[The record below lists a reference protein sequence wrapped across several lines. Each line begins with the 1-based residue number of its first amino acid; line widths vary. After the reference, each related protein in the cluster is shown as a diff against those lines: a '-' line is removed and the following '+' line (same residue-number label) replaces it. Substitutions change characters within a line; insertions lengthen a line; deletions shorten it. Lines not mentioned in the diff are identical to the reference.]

1 MTKIKKGETELSQIS
16 QPLQVGGGGG
26 QSADAPTKISYQLSL
41 AKDHP
46 KGEEPTTIKDDS
58 KDLTKFKEALDLVK
72 DEKQVLI
79 LLDVL
84 VSENAYKAIAEK
96 LPRNA
101 YTEHHVFK
109 TDNDGAAAWVEHH
122 LIRQEEDPNNEKFK
136 FLIGAWNTTAGYEV
150 PTVIFVTKMSRT
162 SMATCVQRA
171 KAKLII
177 YENPSV
183 FY

>member
-1 MTKIKKGETELSQIS
+1 M
-16 QPLQVGGGGG
+16 
-26 QSADAPTKISYQLSL
+26 

-46 KGEEPTTIKDDS
+46 KGEKPTTIKDVS
-58 KDLTKFKEALDLVK
+58 KDFIKFKEALDLVK

-84 VSENAYKAIAEK
+84 VNENAYKAIAEK

-122 LIRQEEDPNNEKFK
+122 LTRQEEDPNNEKFK
-136 FLIGAWNTTAGYEV
+136 FLIGDWITTAGYEI
-150 PTVIFVTKMSRT
+150 PAVIYVAKDLSNS

-171 KAKLII
+171 KAKLIK
-177 YENPSV
+177 YHNPELTINLMI
-183 FY
+183 